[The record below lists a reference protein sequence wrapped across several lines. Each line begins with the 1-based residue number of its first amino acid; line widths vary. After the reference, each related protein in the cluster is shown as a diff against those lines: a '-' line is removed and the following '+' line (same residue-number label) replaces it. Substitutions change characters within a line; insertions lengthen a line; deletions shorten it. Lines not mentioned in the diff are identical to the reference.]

1 MKKYIDIM
9 SQENPMVKLI
19 LNEIGGLLNS
29 DNGTEEKE
37 LIIDLKKKTSELVRD
52 YDLKRITTDVYE
64 IKRKKS
70 TVNKKED
77 LYIKSI
83 TLNDSMGQVKRLF
96 SKKNPEG
103 YKKYLDNLISS
114 KKTEIENITIVNKK
128 VGYEVEYL
136 FKNNSLSFF
145 YEDTRE
151 ESIGNRGRK
160 YSEIDLRNGMRVIFN
175 ENSKPKKD
183 NLINVIFDNKELAAN
198 PEIVIDIVDSIL
210 LKKEMNSNIEE
221 TVLISTDIDLK
232 NFINDPIKINILDV
246 GTNNIKNTNK
256 KRFSI

>member
-9 SQENPMVKLI
+9 SQENPIIKLI
-19 LNEIGGLLNS
+19 FNELGSLLDS

-37 LIIDLKKKTSELVRD
+37 LIKDLKKRTSELVRD
-52 YDLKRITTDVYE
+52 YDLKRISSDIYE

-77 LYIKSI
+77 LYIKNI
-83 TLNDSMGQVKRLF
+83 TLNDSMGQVKRMF
-96 SKKNPEG
+96 RKKNPEG
-103 YKKYLDNLISS
+103 YKNYLEKIIGS

-128 VGYEVEYL
+128 VGYQVEYL
-136 FKNNSLSFF
+136 FKSNTLSFF

-160 YSEIDLRNGMRVIFN
+160 YSEIDLRNGTRVIFN

-183 NLINVIFDNKELAAN
+183 NLINVIFDNKELASN
-198 PEIVIDIVDSIL
+198 PEIVIDIIDSVL

-232 NFINDPIKINILDV
+232 NFINDPIKIDILDV
-246 GTNNIKNTNK
+246 GTNNIKTTNK